1 MPWVWPLKKRKKK
14 MEVYT
19 APRCMHVLTFILLE
33 RLANIGSTFVRN
45 TFLNVGCP
53 NISYMVQVVSFPL
66 RMLKN
71 MFTSKMKSKSP
82 STPCEWRVRTGSVG
96 PPFLQSSALHL
107 TLRWACPVLR
117 TLCLL
122 SEWTCMLLML
132 DIKKRFPPVQD
143 RWSVSVP
150 ACSHVLGRICTSS

>member
-1 MPWVWPLKKRKKK
+1 MEVGSSSCGSVGSGLCGDVASIPGLVQWVKDLALPLSHSCSSDLVLLWLWHGSTAAIPLPQTPGPGKFQMPWVWPLKKRKKK

-82 STPCEWRVRTGSVG
+82 STPCE
-96 PPFLQSSALHL
+96 
-107 TLRWACPVLR
+107 
-117 TLCLL
+117 
-122 SEWTCMLLML
+122 
-132 DIKKRFPPVQD
+132 
-143 RWSVSVP
+143 
-150 ACSHVLGRICTSS
+150 